1 MIEITRNVVLG
12 LIVLG
17 GVWLYGSLLQARF
30 EASGVPRAKRV
41 AQGFRYS
48 ATLLI
53 IVAFVIGTLYRLHG
67 INFNV
72 AIMIY
77 IPIGVGFLLL
87 LRWLQPY
94 LQFHEEDSKHE

>member
-1 MIEITRNVVLG
+1 MIEIVRDVVLG
-12 LIVLG
+12 FIVLG
-17 GVWLYGSLLQARF
+17 GVWLYGYLLQSRF
-30 EASGVPRAKRV
+30 VATGVPKAKHIANR
-41 AQGFRYS
+41 FRYF

-53 IVAFVIGTLYRLHG
+53 TAAFVIGTLYRVHG
-67 INFNV
+67 INFYV

-94 LQFHEEDSKHE
+94 LQFHKEDFKDE

>member
-1 MIEITRNVVLG
+1 MTEIVRDVLLG

-17 GVWLYGSLLQARF
+17 GVWLYGILLRARF
-30 EASGVPRAKRV
+30 EAIGVPNAKRV
-41 AQGFRYS
+41 ANRFRYF
-48 ATLLI
+48 TTWLI
-53 IVAFVIGTLYRLHG
+53 TAAFVIGTLYRIHG
-67 INFNV
+67 ISFQV

-94 LQFHEEDSKHE
+94 LQFHKEDFKDE